1 MDNNKA
7 TAALPAMLFIGG
19 IIVEIG
25 IAGAFISYYLSQSG
39 FGIKMSAE
47 ALAAAEAG
55 VQDALIK
62 IIRNK
67 DFTSSGY
74 DLTVGNRSANI
85 IVCKDTKTVS
95 SLCDTENSGKHE
107 ITSIG
112 SALVKKRKI
121 EAIVNVNSATGEV
134 KIESIQETA
143 I

>member
-1 MDNNKA
+1 MNNNKA

-74 DLTVGNRSANI
+74 DLTVGNRSANVV
-85 IVCKDTKTVS
+85 VCKDTCAGT
-95 SLCDTENSGKHE
+95 GKHK

-112 SALVKKRKI
+112 SALVKRRKI
-121 EAIVNVNSATGEV
+121 EAVVNVNNTTGEV
-134 KIESIQETA
+134 KIESILEA
-143 I
+143 AL

>member
-74 DLTVGNRSANI
+74 DLMVGNRSANVV
-85 IVCKDTKTVS
+85 VCKDTCAGT
-95 SLCDTENSGKHE
+95 GKHK

-112 SALVKKRKI
+112 SALVKRRKI
-121 EAIVNVNSATGEV
+121 EAVVNVNNTTGEV

>member
-1 MDNNKA
+1 MNNNKA

-74 DLTVGNRSANI
+74 DLTVGNRSAN
-85 IVCKDTKTVS
+85 VV
-95 SLCDTENSGKHE
+95 
-107 ITSIG
+107 
-112 SALVKKRKI
+112 
-121 EAIVNVNSATGEV
+121 
-134 KIESIQETA
+134 
-143 I
+143 

>member
-1 MDNNKA
+1 MNNNKA

-74 DLTVGNRSANI
+74 DLMVGNRSANVV
-85 IVCKDTKTVS
+85 VCKDTCAGT
-95 SLCDTENSGKHE
+95 GKHK

-112 SALVKKRKI
+112 SALVKRRKI
-121 EAIVNVNSATGEV
+121 EAVVNVNNTTGEV
-134 KIESIQETA
+134 KIESILEA
-143 I
+143 AL

>member
-74 DLTVGNRSANI
+74 DLTVGNRSANVV
-85 IVCKDTKTVS
+85 VCKDTCAGT
-95 SLCDTENSGKHE
+95 GKHK

-112 SALVKKRKI
+112 SALVKRRKI
-121 EAIVNVNSATGEV
+121 EAVVNVNNTTGEV
-134 KIESIQETA
+134 KIESILEA
-143 I
+143 AL

>member
-1 MDNNKA
+1 MNNKA

-25 IAGAFISYYLSQSG
+25 IAGVFISYYLSQSG
-39 FGIKMSAE
+39 FGVKISAE

-67 DFTSSGY
+67 DFTSAGY
-74 DLTVGNRSANI
+74 DLAVGNRSANI
-85 IVCKDTKTVS
+85 VVCKDTCAGT
-95 SLCDTENSGKHE
+95 GKHK

-112 SALVKKRKI
+112 SAVAKRRKI
-121 EAIVNVNSATGEV
+121 EAVVNVNSTTGEV
-134 KIESIQETA
+134 KIESIQEAA

>member
-1 MDNNKA
+1 MNNNKA

-74 DLTVGNRSANI
+74 DLTVGNRSANVV
-85 IVCKDTKTVS
+85 VCKDTCAGT
-95 SLCDTENSGKHE
+95 GKHK

-112 SALVKKRKI
+112 SALVKRRKI
-121 EAIVNVNSATGEV
+121 EAVVNVNNTTGEV

>member
-1 MDNNKA
+1 
-7 TAALPAMLFIGG
+7 MLFIGG

-39 FGIKMSAE
+39 FGVKMSAE

-55 VQDALIK
+55 VQDAIIK

-67 DFTSSGY
+67 NFTSSGY
-74 DLTVGNRSANI
+74 DLAVGSRSTNVV
-85 IVCKDTKTVS
+85 VCKDTCS
-95 SLCDTENSGKHE
+95 GISEGKHK

-112 SALVKKRKI
+112 SALVKRRKI
-121 EAIVNVNSATGEV
+121 EAVVNVNATTGEV
-134 KIESIQETA
+134 KIESILEVV

>member
-1 MDNNKA
+1 MNNNKA

-74 DLTVGNRSANI
+74 DLTVGNRSANVV
-85 IVCKDTKTVS
+85 VCKDTCAGT
-95 SLCDTENSGKHE
+95 GKHK

-112 SALVKKRKI
+112 SALVKRREI
-121 EAIVNVNSATGEV
+121 EAVVNVNNTTGEV
-134 KIESIQETA
+134 KIESILEA
-143 I
+143 AL

>member
-1 MDNNKA
+1 MKINNKG

-39 FGIKMSAE
+39 FGVKMSAE

-55 VQDALIK
+55 VQDAIIK

-67 DFTSSGY
+67 NFTSSGY
-74 DLTVGNRSANI
+74 DLAVGSRSTNVV
-85 IVCKDTKTVS
+85 VCKDSCAGT
-95 SLCDTENSGKHE
+95 GKHK

-112 SALVKKRKI
+112 SALVKRRKI
-121 EAIVNVNSATGEV
+121 EAVVNVNSTTGEV
-134 KIESIQETA
+134 KIESILEVV

>member
-1 MDNNKA
+1 MNNKA

-39 FGIKMSAE
+39 FGVKMSAE

-55 VQDALIK
+55 VQDAIIK

-67 DFTSSGY
+67 NFTSSGY
-74 DLTVGNRSANI
+74 DLAVGNRSTNVV
-85 IVCKDTKTVS
+85 VCKDSCSGT
-95 SLCDTENSGKHE
+95 GKHK

-112 SALVKKRKI
+112 SAAVKRRKI
-121 EAIVNVNSATGEV
+121 EAVVNVNSTTGEV
-134 KIESIQETA
+134 KIESILEVA

>member
-1 MDNNKA
+1 MNNNKA

-19 IIVEIG
+19 IFVEIG
-25 IAGAFISYYLSQSG
+25 LAGAFISFYLNLRG

-74 DLTVGNRSANI
+74 DLTVGNRSANVV
-85 IVCKDTKTVS
+85 VCKDTCAGT
-95 SLCDTENSGKHE
+95 GKHK

-112 SALVKKRKI
+112 SALVKRRKI
-121 EAIVNVNSATGEV
+121 EAVVNVNNTTGEV
-134 KIESIQETA
+134 KIESILEA
-143 I
+143 AL